1 MVKRRGDKTPDPPG
15 GRAAERLR
23 MFIDAQRTVPEQEV
37 RDRLKQTS
45 KKKKKKKAS
54 DPTAAPSEPPTQ
66 PRERRDAKQDR
77 RKT

>member
-37 RDRLKQTS
+37 RERLKQTT
-45 KKKKKKKAS
+45 KKKPP
-54 DPTAAPSEPPTQ
+54 DPTSAPSELPTQ
-66 PRERRDAKQDR
+66 KRERRDAKQDR